1 MFIWNR
7 VRAPSAF
14 LAAAAVNLNDEGEE
28 LLEHDA
34 PTPPPVMVESDQV
47 QTLWLSHIRYNSPK
61 PVFQEEGRPGLPDVV
76 QSSQEGARAR
86 SPPPD
91 EQQIPQ
97 HQEPLPNQPPSPES
111 LASSVQLKFGRRPQ
125 LVNETADCITLSS
138 DEDEG
143 AQNVNIALGGGE
155 KLMKVEV
162 KVMPDEKEVKVNF
175 VPIPTP
181 KKVPDGKR
189 GRDSSSEEELGKSRA
204 KRKKKKKASLL
215 FDSDSSDDES
225 LKQLKALPLPKSPNQ
240 GSLAQKVQQFRMGKA
255 CDIYFICR
263 CANCSLTKR

>member
-1 MFIWNR
+1 M
-7 VRAPSAF
+7 RAPSAF

-61 PVFQEEGRPGLPDVV
+61 PVFQEKGRPGLPDVV

-175 VPIPTP
+175 VPIPTM
-181 KKVPDGKR
+181 KVPDGKR

-204 KRKKKKKASLL
+204 KNKKKKKASML

-255 CDIYFICR
+255 CDIFFIC
-263 CANCSLTKR
+263 L

>member
-34 PTPPPVMVESDQV
+34 PTPPPVMVQSDQV

-143 AQNVNIALGGGE
+143 AQNVNVALG
-155 KLMKVEV
+155 L
-162 KVMPDEKEVKVNF
+162 
-175 VPIPTP
+175 
-181 KKVPDGKR
+181 
-189 GRDSSSEEELGKSRA
+189 
-204 KRKKKKKASLL
+204 SL
-215 FDSDSSDDES
+215 
-225 LKQLKALPLPKSPNQ
+225 
-240 GSLAQKVQQFRMGKA
+240 
-255 CDIYFICR
+255 IHI
-263 CANCSLTKR
+263 